1 MKRTALFASLIAAL
15 LTGCNSSNDSNSV
28 DGSAPHTPEKPI
40 LPPEGGDGSAGD
52 QTNPDEDTDLNP
64 SKDALIVEAAQRW
77 GTSYDEMYNACQL
90 WSCNLADIQE
100 RIIFTIER
108 ETQLLEGS
116 AKVTFILSHN
126 TADLWPTYVF
136 YSDLIG
142 NTEIEIEHSSSSFHY
157 IDDDK
162 IVSEGSTLLGWKTGF
177 GSWATQN
184 PRNCIDAYCAE
195 FKTSWLETGTY
206 SSAMAVYRENGE
218 VIKTQRGYLSQ
229 DELRAL
235 YPVFSPTFPG
245 HY

>member
-1 MKRTALFASLIAAL
+1 
-15 LTGCNSSNDSNSV
+15 
-28 DGSAPHTPEKPI
+28 
-40 LPPEGGDGSAGD
+40 
-52 QTNPDEDTDLNP
+52 
-64 SKDALIVEAAQRW
+64 
-77 GTSYDEMYNACQL
+77 
-90 WSCNLADIQE
+90 
-100 RIIFTIER
+100 
-108 ETQLLEGS
+108 
-116 AKVTFILSHN
+116 
-126 TADLWPTYVF
+126 
-136 YSDLIG
+136 
-142 NTEIEIEHSSSSFHY
+142 

-195 FKTSWLETGTY
+195 FKISWLETGTY

-235 YPVFSPTFPG
+235 HPVFSPTFPD